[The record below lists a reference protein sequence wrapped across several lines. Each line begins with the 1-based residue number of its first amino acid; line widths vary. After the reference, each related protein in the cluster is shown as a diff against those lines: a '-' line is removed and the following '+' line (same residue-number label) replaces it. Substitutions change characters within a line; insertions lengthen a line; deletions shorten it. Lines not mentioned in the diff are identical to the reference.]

1 MIQQDK
7 IISKS
12 LFAGI
17 VISIFCYLLLSCN
30 TTYND
35 FLFPIAILFCSIFGL
50 NLDTTKIC
58 TLSDTQ
64 DIRRSFLVLIL
75 NLFAVIILGLLFS
88 LDDNI
93 YNNANLIIN
102 KKFNIGIIDT
112 IIGATITGFIMPLL
126 IWDDNRTFNVIK
138 IILFV
143 VLGGILFTSIYQ
155 HTVFDLFIYVSSL
168 RIFTDP
174 GDTFI
179 RLLFTVIFNFIGC
192 NMYNIMVNK
201 SLVYNKNSIL

>member
-17 VISIFCYLLLSCN
+17 VISIFCYILLSCN
-30 TTYND
+30 THYND

-50 NLDTTKIC
+50 NLYTTKIC
-58 TLSDTQ
+58 ALSDAQ

-138 IILFV
+138 MILFV

-168 RIFTDP
+168 RMFTDP

>member
-7 IISKS
+7 IVSKS

-17 VISIFCYLLLSCN
+17 VISIFCYILLSCN

-35 FLFPIAILFCSIFGL
+35 FLFPMALLFCSIFGL
-50 NLDTTKIC
+50 NLYTTKIC
-58 TLSDTQ
+58 TLSDIQ

-168 RIFTDP
+168 RMFTDP

>member
-7 IISKS
+7 VFSKS

-17 VISIFCYLLLSCN
+17 VISIFCYILLSCN
-30 TTYND
+30 TAYND
-35 FLFPIAILFCSIFGL
+35 FLFPLALLFCSIFGL
-50 NLDTTKIC
+50 NLYTTKIC

-93 YNNANLIIN
+93 YNNANIIIN
-102 KKFNIGIIDT
+102 KKFNVSVLDT
-112 IIGATITGFIMPLL
+112 IIGATITGLIMSLL
-126 IWDDNRTFNVIK
+126 IWEDNRSLNAIK
-138 IILFV
+138 MILFV

-155 HTVFDLFIYVSSL
+155 HTVFDLFLYVSSL
-168 RIFTDP
+168 RMFTDP
-174 GDTFI
+174 GGTFI

-192 NMYNIMVNK
+192 NMYNIIVNK
-201 SLVYNKNSIL
+201 SLIYSRN

>member
-17 VISIFCYLLLSCN
+17 VISIFCYILLSCN
-30 TTYND
+30 TAYND
-35 FLFPIAILFCSIFGL
+35 FLFPIALLFCSIFGL
-50 NLDTTKIC
+50 NLYTTKIC

-93 YNNANLIIN
+93 YNNANIIIN

-138 IILFV
+138 MILFV
-143 VLGGILFTSIYQ
+143 VLGSILFTSIYQ

-168 RIFTDP
+168 RMFTDP

-192 NMYNIMVNK
+192 NMYNIIVNK

>member
-17 VISIFCYLLLSCN
+17 VISIFCYILLSCN

-35 FLFPIAILFCSIFGL
+35 FLFPMALLFCSIFGL
-50 NLDTTKIC
+50 NLYTTKIC

-138 IILFV
+138 SILFV
-143 VLGGILFTSIYQ
+143 VLGGILFTSIYMITQ
-155 HTVFDLFIYVSSL
+155 V
-168 RIFTDP
+168 
-174 GDTFI
+174 
-179 RLLFTVIFNFIGC
+179 
-192 NMYNIMVNK
+192 
-201 SLVYNKNSIL
+201 

>member
-1 MIQQDK
+1 MLNYNLYELKEI
-7 IISKS
+7 KS
-12 LFAGI
+12 LRDLQKNQED
-17 VISIFCYLLLSCN
+17 VKK
-30 TTYND
+30 D
-35 FLFPIAILFCSIFGL
+35 LF
-50 NLDTTKIC
+50 DVYTKTTK
-58 TLSDTQ
+58 
-64 DIRRSFLVLIL
+64 
-75 NLFAVIILGLLFS
+75 A
-88 LDDNI
+88 
-93 YNNANLIIN
+93 N
-102 KKFNIGIIDT
+102 KKFNIDIIDT